1 MSELRKSFMTFF
13 DSGKCQH
20 DRCPVT
26 HRMHGSQS
34 GTSHALPWSWQWL
47 FVSDCGM
54 EWNMGPA
61 FQAQNKSCI
70 YGVISCLKEVQNN
83 SLCWWSVVHSFLGHP
98 RRFVAGLFGG
108 WNHQCYAV
116 LWHTVEIEKGNLISR
131 SGILML
137 DENAKP
143 YSAMVTENHIAILVW
158 EHLHHMPYSSDL
170 KLSDFHQFPAFKKNL
185 GRRCFGNNAEVKQ
198 AIKWFFHIQTLS
210 LFWRAFWSLSNSMTN
225 VSMYL
230 VLT

>member
-1 MSELRKSFMTFF
+1 MTFCF
-13 DSGKCQH
+13 RLWYGMKYGSSISGPKQKLHLWSYQLSERSSKQLPLLVKCCSQLSGTPKEICCWTFW
-20 DRCPVT
+20 RLKPSMLCSTVT
-26 HRMHGSQS
+26 HSRNWKRQ
-34 GTSHALPWSWQWL
+34 
-47 FVSDCGM
+47 F
-54 EWNMGPA
+54 
-61 FQAQNKSCI
+61 
-70 YGVISCLKEVQNN
+70 
-83 SLCWWSVVHSFLGHP
+83 
-98 RRFVAGLFGG
+98 
-108 WNHQCYAV
+108 
-116 LWHTVEIEKGNLISR
+116 EKSR